1 MPTLPPTE
9 ATDEGWRAFAEE
21 RCEELKPH
29 VAEFILERFTYKP
42 MYVQQ
47 RVWRTFA
54 TVSALSLQFD
64 IYIRMFV
71 KPNDYWPRECLVLAR
86 IGFTKER
93 VGHGRALV
101 QRLVELAPQFGY
113 RYLAIEAANANASPA
128 LAALSPWRIS
138 LTCFIDYLF
147 PGSHCLESTML
158 AWLRVG

>member
-1 MPTLPPTE
+1 MPTLPPTD
-9 ATDEGWRAFAEE
+9 ASDEEWRAFAEE

-42 MYVQQ
+42 RYVQQ

-64 IYIRMFV
+64 IYIRIFV
-71 KPNDYWPRECLVLAR
+71 KPNNYWPRECLVLAR

-113 RYLAIEAANANASPA
+113 RYLAIESANANASAFAERLGFSPRDNGRHWIGAVDDVQKA
-128 LAALSPWRIS
+128 LDS
-138 LTCFIDYLF
+138 
-147 PGSHCLESTML
+147 
-158 AWLRVG
+158 

>member
-1 MPTLPPTE
+1 MPTLPPIE
-9 ATDEGWRAFAEE
+9 ASDEEWRAFAEE

-42 MYVQQ
+42 RYVQQ

-93 VGHGRALV
+93 AGHGRALV
-101 QRLVELAPQFGY
+101 QPGGAGSPIRLSV
-113 RYLAIEAANANASPA
+113 
-128 LAALSPWRIS
+128 LSHRVCQCQRLSVRRKAGIQPTRQWPS
-138 LTCFIDYLF
+138 LDRC
-147 PGSHCLESTML
+147 GRRRAESLE
-158 AWLRVG
+158 

>member
-1 MPTLPPTE
+1 MPTLPPTD
-9 ATDEGWRAFAEE
+9 ASDEEWRAFAEE

-42 MYVQQ
+42 RYVQQ

-71 KPNDYWPRECLVLAR
+71 RPNDYWPRECLVLAR

-101 QRLVELAPQFGY
+101 KRLVELAPQFGY
-113 RYLAIEAANANASPA
+113 RYLAIESANANASAFAERLGFSPRDNGRHWIGAVDDVQKA
-128 LAALSPWRIS
+128 LNS
-138 LTCFIDYLF
+138 
-147 PGSHCLESTML
+147 
-158 AWLRVG
+158 